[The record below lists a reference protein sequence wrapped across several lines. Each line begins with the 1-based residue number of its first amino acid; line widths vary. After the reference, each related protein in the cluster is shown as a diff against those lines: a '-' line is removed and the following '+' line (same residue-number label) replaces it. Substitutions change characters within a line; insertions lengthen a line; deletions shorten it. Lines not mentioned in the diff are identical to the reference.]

1 MPPQTPDADRK
12 PGIGDVTST
21 RPTRA
26 QRRHE
31 AARVRPENSSSL
43 SPTSVAVPSL
53 KPRRK
58 TSKVPFNTYIERS
71 TQARLEWLRTRG
83 GYAVTDVTDLALREF
98 MDRAGVP
105 QLNDNGELPV

>member
-1 MPPQTPDADRK
+1 MPPQPSDPK
-12 PGIGDVTST
+12 PGISNITST

-26 QRRHE
+26 QRRDE
-31 AARVRPENSSSL
+31 VARVRPEEPSTA
-43 SPTSVAVPSL
+43 SPASVAVPTL

-58 TSKVPFNTYIERS
+58 PSKVPFNTYIERG
-71 TQARLEWLRTRG
+71 TQARLEWFRTRG

-105 QLNDNGELPV
+105 HPDENGKMPD